1 MNEEKLNFL
10 KAQFIPLLKKLK
22 GDEKGSWGVLNA
34 QQMVEHF
41 SDSVRISSGKLIR
54 PQIIEGEMLEKY
66 RAFMLSEEPFKVNTK
81 NPLMDENG
89 APLRHANM
97 EDAIRELQTELKYF
111 FTAYEGSPSLTASNP
126 FFGELDYAGQVHLL
140 HKHATHHLKQFG
152 LIENQLPA

>member
-10 KAQFIPLLKKLK
+10 KTKFIPLLKKLK
-22 GDEKGSWGVLNA
+22 GDEKGSWGVMNA

-41 SDSVRISSGKLIR
+41 SDSIRVSSGKLIR

-66 RAFMLSEEPFKVNTK
+66 RAFMLSEEPFKANTK
-81 NPLMDENG
+81 NPLMDEKG

-97 EDAIRELQTELKYF
+97 EDAIGELQHELEYF
-111 FTAYEGSPSLTASNP
+111 FTAYENDPSLTASNP

-140 HKHATHHLKQFG
+140 NKHATHHLKQFG
-152 LIENQLPA
+152 LI